1 VALDTVAHKVEW
13 LPSWG
18 RERLSNMIANRPDWC
33 ISRQRAWGVPI
44 PALDCTTCGE
54 ALLTPALVERAAG
67 VFDVHGADAW
77 YERPIAEFV
86 PDGLTCPSCGGTEFE
101 RERDILDVWFDSG
114 SSHEAVLPF
123 RPELTWPADLYL
135 EGSDQHRGWFQ
146 SSLLVG
152 LGTRGRAPFNQVVTH
167 GFVVDEDGKKMS
179 KSLGNTILPQ
189 DIIKQSGAEIVR
201 LWVAMVDYREEVRLG
216 KQIIARVVEAYRK
229 IRNTLRY
236 LASNLYDF
244 DPVDRVPLD
253 AMEEVDRYALARY
266 AAAARTV
273 VDAYA
278 RYDYP
283 TIFQTINQFA
293 TVDLSAFYADV
304 SKDRL
309 YTFGAASPE
318 RRSAQ
323 TAMYTIADGLVRLL
337 APILPV
343 TTDELWRHLPGKREA
358 SVHIAEFP
366 QAGDLDRMRDEALE
380 ARWDVLLDA
389 RSAVNAKL
397 EVLREKKA
405 IGSSLQASVIIDVND
420 PSAAA
425 LLKRYAGALPM
436 LFIVSGV
443 TLGPGAAEAQPLP
456 DQSRPET
463 PADGSTR
470 TWMVDASPAHGEKC
484 PRCWRVVPEVS
495 SAAESLGLCDRCVD
509 AMTAGG
515 VAG

>member
-1 VALDTVAHKVEW
+1 
-13 LPSWG
+13 
-18 RERLSNMIANRPDWC
+18 M
-33 ISRQRAWGVPI
+33 
-44 PALDCTTCGE
+44 
-54 ALLTPALVERAAG
+54 
-67 VFDVHGADAW
+67 
-77 YERPIAEFV
+77 
-86 PDGLTCPSCGGTEFE
+86 
-101 RERDILDVWFDSG
+101 
-114 SSHEAVLPF
+114 LPF

-216 KQIIARVVEAYRK
+216 KQILARVVEAYRK

-244 DPVDRVPLD
+244 NPVDRVALD
-253 AMEEVDRYALARY
+253 RMEEVDRYALARY
-266 AAAARTV
+266 AAAAGTV
-273 VDAYA
+273 VDAYG

-283 TIFQTINQFA
+283 TIFQAINQFT

-309 YTFGAASPE
+309 YTFAAASPE

-323 TAMYTIADGLVRLL
+323 TAMYAIADGLVRLL

-343 TTDELWRHLPGKREA
+343 TTDELWRHLPGTREK

-366 QAGDLDRMRDEALE
+366 KAADLAAWRDEGLE
-380 ARWDVLLDA
+380 HRWAILLEA

-397 EVLREKKA
+397 EALREKKV
-405 IGSSLQASVIIDVND
+405 IGSSLQASVTIDVD
-420 PSAAA
+420 DAPAAA
-425 LLKRYAGALPM
+425 LLRRYADTLPM
-436 LFIVSGV
+436 LFIVSSV
-443 TLGPGAAEAQPLP
+443 TLGPRAASAEGALTQAPG
-456 DQSRPET
+456 
-463 PADGSTR
+463 DGSARQWTI
-470 TWMVDASPAHGEKC
+470 DASPAQGEKC
-484 PRCWRVVPEVS
+484 PRCWRVVPAVS
-495 SAAESLGLCDRCVD
+495 SAADSLGLCERCVD

>member
-1 VALDTVAHKVEW
+1 
-13 LPSWG
+13 
-18 RERLSNMIANRPDWC
+18 M
-33 ISRQRAWGVPI
+33 
-44 PALDCTTCGE
+44 
-54 ALLTPALVERAAG
+54 
-67 VFDVHGADAW
+67 
-77 YERPIAEFV
+77 
-86 PDGLTCPSCGGTEFE
+86 
-101 RERDILDVWFDSG
+101 WFDSG

-152 LGTRGRAPFNQVVTH
+152 LGTRGRPPFKQVVTH

-189 DIIKQSGAEIVR
+189 DIIKESGAEIVR

-244 DPVDRVPLD
+244 DPIDRVPLD
-253 AMEEVDRYALARY
+253 WMEEVDRYALARY
-266 AAAARTV
+266 AAAAGTV
-273 VDAYA
+273 VEAYA

-283 TIFQTINQFA
+283 TIFQAINQFT

-309 YTFGAASPE
+309 YTFGASSKE

-323 TAMYTIADGLVRLL
+323 TAMFTIADGLVRLL

-343 TTDELWRHLPGKREA
+343 TTDELWRHLPGTREA
-358 SVHIAEFP
+358 SVHMAEFP
-366 QAGDLDRMRDEALE
+366 ATADLAAMRDSSLE
-380 ARWDVLLDA
+380 RQWEVLLEA
-389 RSAVNAKL
+389 RSAVNARL

-405 IGSSLQASVIIDVND
+405 IGSSLQATVTIDVD
-420 PSAAA
+420 DEAAAA
-425 LLKRYAGALPM
+425 LLKKHAACAAHAVHRVERHAGATR
-436 LFIVSGV
+436 G
-443 TLGPGAAEAQPLP
+443 
-456 DQSRPET
+456 
-463 PADGSTR
+463 GSKTQ
-470 TWMVDASPAHGEKC
+470 
-484 PRCWRVVPEVS
+484 
-495 SAAESLGLCDRCVD
+495 
-509 AMTAGG
+509 
-515 VAG
+515 